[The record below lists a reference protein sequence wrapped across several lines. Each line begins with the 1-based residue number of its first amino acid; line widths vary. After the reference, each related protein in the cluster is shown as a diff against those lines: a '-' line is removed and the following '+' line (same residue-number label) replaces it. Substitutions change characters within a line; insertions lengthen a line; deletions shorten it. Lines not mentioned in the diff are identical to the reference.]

1 MMTSEDEARTFCAAL
16 CDEAAMARLERFIPL
31 LAEENARQNLI
42 SSASLEQ
49 VWRRHIADSLQ
60 LLLHVPRETGPWMD
74 LGSGA
79 GMPGLVLA
87 IACPQVEFHLV
98 ESRKR
103 RVAWL
108 ESVKAE
114 FSLDQCR
121 IHGSRLELVRS
132 APMQVICARAF
143 APLDKLLALSARF
156 STQDTCWLLPK
167 GRSAG
172 QELAEQPESIRAMF
186 HVEQSRTDGE
196 AGLVIGRGAIP
207 PGRPP
212 IR

>member
-1 MMTSEDEARTFCAAL
+1 MITNEDEARTFCAAL
-16 CDEAAMARLERFIPL
+16 CDASAMSRLEGFIAL
-31 LAEENARQNLI
+31 LTAENGQQNLV
-42 SSASLEQ
+42 STASLDQ

-60 LLLHVPRETGPWMD
+60 LLLHVPRETSPWMD

-87 IACPQVEFHLV
+87 IACPDLGFHLV

-103 RVAWL
+103 RVTWL
-108 ESVKAE
+108 QGVVDH
-114 FSLDQCR
+114 FSLKNCR
-121 IHGSRLELVRS
+121 VYGSRLENVDS

-143 APLDKLLALSARF
+143 APLDKLLSLSARF

-167 GRSAG
+167 GRSAA

-186 HVEQSRTDGE
+186 HVEQSRTDDE
-196 AGLVIGRGAIP
+196 AGLVIGK
-207 PGRPP
+207 GRPP
-212 IR
+212 VR